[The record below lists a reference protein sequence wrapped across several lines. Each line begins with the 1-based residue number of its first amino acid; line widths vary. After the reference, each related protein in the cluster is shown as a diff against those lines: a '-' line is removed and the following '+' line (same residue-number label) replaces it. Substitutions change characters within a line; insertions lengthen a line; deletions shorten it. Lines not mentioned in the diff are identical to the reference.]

1 MPGQNDSPFPDDPF
15 KESSIN
21 PGPGAISF
29 TPTVDHSTEFK
40 APTSLVASSGDPF
53 GNLGSLMLP
62 PQTDV
67 AALVTAQTP
76 ASTVA
81 TSGLD
86 HNSSS
91 PFPADPFADLTAT
104 PGEMTNQDIPESK
117 IPPFSRPLDNVDGI
131 GKIDSIP
138 VNEDSLASMASLSFP
153 APSNLTEASGGST
166 SLTDTG
172 MLDSVA
178 KASSLALA
186 FEASTPAPVE
196 PSSGDKKSEI
206 VGSSPFSD
214 DPFADMNMSSGA
226 FLDSAAALNASSTAN
241 IPISSNSNMSPLKV
255 EAAKSDDPF
264 ADLGGTKLGD
274 NPFPSD
280 PFAGSDVFSSDLSF
294 NANSA
299 VMSGL
304 GEVNKDSGATTD
316 NTGDRYAAFADFGET
331 PQSTV
336 HTAGLPSPPSDWF
349 ASVEKDALTSDQ
361 SDHLALTG
369 GSQMTHTKV
378 DFSIQTSDSGP
389 LSPTSSEVSQLNA
402 TFGGIV
408 PSTSNGTSVPL
419 PTTTDLSGGS
429 KPPALPK
436 KQGPPRPRPPSISRS
451 VSKDESGAGQENQN
465 KPDVRSCDKRCI
477 GFHIYNY
484 PW

>member
-1 MPGQNDSPFPDDPF
+1 
-15 KESSIN
+15 
-21 PGPGAISF
+21 
-29 TPTVDHSTEFK
+29 
-40 APTSLVASSGDPF
+40 
-53 GNLGSLMLP
+53 MLP
-62 PQTDV
+62 PKTDV

-76 ASTVA
+76 ASTI
-81 TSGLD
+81 TPSSGLD
-86 HNSSS
+86 TNSSS

-117 IPPFSRPLDNVDGI
+117 IPYLSKPLDMIDGI
-131 GKIDSIP
+131 GKVDSTP
-138 VNEDSLASMASLSFP
+138 VSEDPLASMASLSFP
-153 APSNLTEASGGST
+153 TPSNLTEANVGST

-172 MLDSVA
+172 MLGSVA
-178 KASSLALA
+178 KASPLALA
-186 FEASTPAPVE
+186 TESSIPAPVE

-206 VGSSPFSD
+206 MGSSPFSD

-226 FLDSAAALNASSTAN
+226 FLDSAAALNASSTAK
-241 IPISSNSNMSPLKV
+241 IPISSNSNMPPLKV
-255 EAAKSDDPF
+255 ETAKSDDPF

-280 PFAGSDVFSSDLSF
+280 PFAGSDVFSGDQSF
-294 NANSA
+294 SANSA

-304 GEVNKDSGATTD
+304 GEVNKVSGATTD
-316 NTGDRYAAFADFGET
+316 NAGDRYAAFADFGET

-349 ASVEKDALTSDQ
+349 ASVEKDALTSDH
-361 SDHLALTG
+361 SDFGALTS
-369 GSQMTHTKV
+369 GSQMVHTNV
-378 DFSIQTSDSGP
+378 DFSIQTLVSGP

-402 TFGGIV
+402 AFGSTV
-408 PSTSNGTSVPL
+408 SSTSSGTSVPL
-419 PTTTDLSGGS
+419 PTTTDLSSGS

-465 KPDVRSCDKRCI
+465 KPDVRTCDKQCI

-484 PW
+484 PL

>member
-1 MPGQNDSPFPDDPF
+1 
-15 KESSIN
+15 
-21 PGPGAISF
+21 
-29 TPTVDHSTEFK
+29 
-40 APTSLVASSGDPF
+40 
-53 GNLGSLMLP
+53 MLP
-62 PQTDV
+62 PKTDV

-76 ASTVA
+76 ASTVT
-81 TSGLD
+81 TSAGLD

-104 PGEMTNQDIPESK
+104 SGETTNQDIPESK
-117 IPPFSRPLDNVDGI
+117 VPPLNKPLDMIDGI
-131 GKIDSIP
+131 GKVESTP
-138 VNEDSLASMASLSFP
+138 VSEDPLASMASLSFP
-153 APSNLTEASGGST
+153 APSNLTEANVGST
-166 SLTDTG
+166 SLTFTG
-172 MLDSVA
+172 MLASVA

-186 FEASTPAPVE
+186 TEASIPAPVE
-196 PSSGDKKSEI
+196 PSDDNKSEI

-226 FLDSAAALNASSTAN
+226 FSHSAAALNASSTAN
-241 IPISSNSNMSPLKV
+241 IPISSTSNMPPLKV
-255 EAAKSDDPF
+255 ETAKSDDPF
-264 ADLGGTKLGD
+264 AELGGTKLGD

-280 PFAGSDVFSSDLSF
+280 PFAGSDVFSGDQSF
-294 NANSA
+294 SANSA

-304 GEVNKDSGATTD
+304 DEVNKDSGATTV
-316 NTGDRYAAFADFGET
+316 NAGDRYAAFADFGGT

-349 ASVEKDALTSDQ
+349 TSVEKDALTSDH
-361 SDHLALTG
+361 SDFGALTG
-369 GSQMTHTKV
+369 NSQMTHTKV

-389 LSPTSSEVSQLNA
+389 FSPTSSEVSQLNA
-402 TFGGIV
+402 GSGSTV
-408 PSTSNGTSVPL
+408 PSTSSGTSFSL
-419 PTTTDLSGGS
+419 PTTTNLSSDS

-451 VSKDESGAGQENQN
+451 VSKDESGAGQENKN
-465 KPDVRSCDKRCI
+465 KPDVRACDKRCI